1 LPLVFPKSSVKNGAP
16 AKKRART
23 TVFLRFSAAAA
34 KDDDRNQN
42 DDPAAVVA
50 AEQGVEACHKSTR
63 SFLKAFERRGSPP
76 SKVEYAIGR
85 HVVTQRAVVQR
96 KVAKS
101 SAEFPLFGKK
111 QERPCQNTNQA
122 VIAKQKQL

>member
-1 LPLVFPKSSVKNGAP
+1 MNLAAGGLI
-16 AKKRART
+16 
-23 TVFLRFSAAAA
+23 AAAA
-34 KDDDRNQN
+34 AAAPVPTVAAAGAVIAAAEPNDDQQN

-85 HVVTQRAVVQR
+85 HVVTQPAVVQR

-101 SAEFPLFGKK
+101 SVEFPLFGKK
-111 QERPCQNTNQA
+111 QERPCQNTN
-122 VIAKQKQL
+122 